1 MPGLR
6 LTPPGASR
14 RIERVR
20 NPLSPPPARLPRP
33 NRRARGRLHGL
44 ALLRL
49 SAPSALAPLSA
60 TAVTALRVAAG
71 ALGCA
76 RPEPDLLTREDLDRD
91 RLERSELT
99 ALIDADHGALAQLIS
114 DPRFAEQGVIE
125 SDPELRALALR
136 LIGRTRRLNRLADT
150 DVLAPGA
157 P

>member
-14 RIERVR
+14 RIDRVHD
-20 NPLSPPPARLPRP
+20 PLSPPPARLPRP
-33 NRRARGRLHGL
+33 HGRARGRLHGL
-44 ALLRL
+44 ALLRR
-49 SAPSALAPLSA
+49 SALSPLSA
-60 TAVTALRVAAG
+60 VSALLVAAG

-91 RLERSELT
+91 RLARSELT
-99 ALIDADHGALAQLIS
+99 ALIDADHGALAQLIC
-114 DPRFAEQGVIE
+114 DPRFTEKGVIE